1 MPCSTC
7 PGAVALV
14 LGLSISIAPA
24 ASPRNYLFAPIQSA
38 PSSGANAKPVLLSSG
53 TAIVA
58 KLLTS
63 VDSRNSKPGD
73 AVEAE
78 ITGDVSQN
86 HKVVLK
92 KGTRVLGHI
101 VAVSADSASGT
112 ESRLAISFNSVTMRG
127 GDQAQ
132 ISFVI
137 QALAREP
144 VLQNQVDLLDGRGSE
159 ATQITATAS
168 GGSIGGPLPGG
179 LLRPEDSGVYGI
191 PGVNLALMTTKD
203 GSQVP
208 ILVSTG
214 GSIRL
219 AKDTQMILRVV
230 QN

>member
-1 MPCSTC
+1 MSYSSCLK
-7 PGAVALV
+7 GVALV
-14 LGLSISIAPA
+14 LALSILIAPA
-24 ASPRNYLFAPIQSA
+24 ASPRARLSTPMQSV
-38 PSSGANAKPVLLSSG
+38 PSSGANAKPGLLSSG
-53 TAIVA
+53 TGIVA

-63 VDSRNSKPGD
+63 IDSRKTKPGD

-78 ITGDVSQN
+78 ITRDVSQN

-92 KGTRVLGHI
+92 RGTRVLGHI
-101 VAVSADSASGT
+101 VAVSPDSGSGT
-112 ESRLAISFNSVTMRG
+112 ESRLAISFNSVTMKG

-191 PGVNLALMTTKD
+191 PGLSLALMTTND

-214 GSIRL
+214 ESIRL
-219 AKDTQMILRVV
+219 AKNTQMILRVV